1 MHLHHLEQK
10 LSTMWSNR
18 VFFCPVFW
26 TNAMQWCDFFYSCNC
41 VNCCLSWCGIS
52 ASQDEGGQSN
62 PLLQINSLLGWE
74 ITVRT
79 CCLLKIKESRYF
91 HMMELFERYRIFV
104 ELYGIWYTQNNLIFC
119 KSICFLHFCLH
130 CEMQRC
136 TTSEGCILPFRPAVS
151 FSLGLAQTKLTLLPF
166 FQYNCCKRKQ

>member
-136 TTSEGCILPFRPAVS
+136 TTSEGCILPCCHF
-151 FSLGLAQTKLTLLPF
+151 AQQLVLV
-166 FQYNCCKRKQ
+166 